1 MYKSLEAADQA
12 EVKRAA
18 LMTDGSPLMPAV
30 LIAMTK
36 GDFAA
41 SEVLRLRSGL
51 VEGTRRPIM
60 ITPPM

>member
-1 MYKSLEAADQA
+1 MYRSEDAADHA

-18 LMTDGSPLMPAV
+18 LMTDGRPLIPAV

-41 SEVLRLRSGL
+41 SEVVRLRSGWL
-51 VEGTRRPIM
+51 DGTRRPM
-60 ITPPM
+60 MMTPPM